1 MQSHHGDVVHTSN
14 VNTDNQDNKNTNSKK
29 SKILFSSSS
38 ETYLK
43 KNKKNKKREEQ
54 KLLIKQFIPPVNTP
68 TRFSADQPLA
78 LPPDNKGISMVQV
91 RVRSTSME
99 LNVINNGSNEP
110 EIEKSLINGKDS
122 RNSNTDNSGDV
133 ITNVAKEEA
142 EDWNWMNEVAADAAN
157 NVHATET
164 TNSTTGESMEPI
176 EMQTIEMEEDV
187 LNTKN
192 QMKRLKRL
200 KLGKNQKYLKKKRKK
215 KKKKGSTVPQQELEN
230 DLTEPSLTP
239 PTGFFFPPPKLGAGR
254 RLKQLSQLKKQQ
266 RMYDRYV

>member
-14 VNTDNQDNKNTNSKK
+14 VNTNNQDDKNTHSKK

-38 ETYLK
+38 ETCLK

-78 LPPDNKGISMVQV
+78 LPPDSKGISMVQV

-99 LNVINNGSNEP
+99 LNVVNNGSNEP

-122 RNSNTDNSGDV
+122 RNSNTDSDV

-215 KKKKGSTVPQQELEN
+215 KKKKGSMVPQQELEN

>member
-122 RNSNTDNSGDV
+122 RNSNTDSDV
-133 ITNVAKEEA
+133 ITNVAKEET

-164 TNSTTGESMEPI
+164 TTTTTGESMEPI

-215 KKKKGSTVPQQELEN
+215 KKKKGSMVPQQELEI

-239 PTGFFFPPPKLGAGR
+239 PTGFFVPPPKLGAGR